1 MSGCELAV
9 VVVRMP
15 RRQVVR
21 FQGMLDGEDGLAI
34 LRCRDAAADT
44 QQLWTTRARLG
55 ELRAWIA
62 GLPAKMRV
70 EVVREA

>member
-1 MSGCELAV
+1 MSGSDLAV

-34 LRCRDAAADT
+34 LRCRDAAGDA
-44 QQLWTTRARLG
+44 QQLWTTRSMLG
-55 ELRAWIA
+55 ELRAWVA
-62 GLPAKMRV
+62 SLPVEMQV
-70 EVVREA
+70 EVVREE